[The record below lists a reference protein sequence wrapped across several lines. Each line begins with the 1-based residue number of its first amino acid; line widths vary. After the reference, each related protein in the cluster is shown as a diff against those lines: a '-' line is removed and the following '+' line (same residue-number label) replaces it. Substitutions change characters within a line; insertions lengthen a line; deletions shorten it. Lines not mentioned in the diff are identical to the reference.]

1 MKILKKSTII
11 VLMIF
16 FFVILG
22 TKVEATTGTINSET
36 VRLRKEPNTKSTILD
51 QLDKGDEVEIL
62 EQEDGWYKVK
72 AKTNQGKITGYISE
86 KLLDVE
92 NEVKSNE
99 EETTETS
106 TELEQQE
113 EEVEETEP
121 EQQPVEEPI
130 NEQLIEEIPVISNNI
145 EENKQYT
152 LQQEVTIKALPLIN
166 SIEKSKI
173 SGNIK
178 VIEIINDWC
187 RVENDIQDGWI
198 RTNILKN
205 IVLGSETHVEIP
217 EQQPEQDKEPEP
229 EPEKTQK
236 PEEPVEDT
244 NQPEQPDNTDAITTL
259 SKKGYVSA
267 EGLRVR
273 KGPSTD
279 TEELDSLSKNDEVNI
294 TGQSGNWYQIDL
306 KGKVGYVS
314 SKYISDT
321 KIPET
326 TSRDGSSLENIPT
339 VTEPKQ
345 EEAPIVEQKPA
356 TLEKVEPEPEPET
369 TTGTTGAAVVEYAKQ
384 YLGYKYVSGGASPSK
399 GFDCSGFTQYV
410 YKHFGITLNRS
421 SKDQIKDGVAVDR
434 NNLQVGDLVLFNND
448 ANTAIGHVGIYVGG
462 DNFIHASNPSDG
474 VKITSLST
482 GYYKT
487 RYVGARRVI

>member
-1 MKILKKSTII
+1 MKIFKKSTII

-36 VRLRKEPNTKSTILD
+36 VRLRKEPNTKSTILE
-51 QLDKGDEVEIL
+51 QLDKGDEVEVL
-62 EQEDGWYKVK
+62 EQEEGWYKVK
-72 AKTNQGKITGYISE
+72 AKTEQGTITGYISE

-92 NEVKSNE
+92 NQVTSNE

-106 TELEQQE
+106 TELEPQE
-113 EEVEETEP
+113 EVQNQEP
-121 EQQPVEEPI
+121 EQQPVEDT
-130 NEQLIEEIPVISNNI
+130 PVVINNI
-145 EENKQYT
+145 EENKEYT
-152 LQQEVTIKALPLIN
+152 LQQEVTIKAVPLIN

-173 SGNIK
+173 SGNIT
-178 VIEIINDWC
+178 VIEIINNWC

-205 IVLGSETHVEIP
+205 IILNSNTQVE
-217 EQQPEQDKEPEP
+217 EQQPEPET
-229 EPEKTQK
+229 EETQQ
-236 PEEPVEDT
+236 PEEPVEDNNKQEEKQT
-244 NQPEQPDNTDAITTL
+244 EQTEEPDNTDAVTPL

-279 TEELDSLSKNDEVNI
+279 TEELDSLKKNDEVEI
-294 TGQSGNWYQIDL
+294 TGQSGNWYQINLD
-306 KGKVGYVS
+306 GEVGYVS

-321 KIPET
+321 KLPET
-326 TSRDGSSLENIPT
+326 TSRDGSSLEKIPA
-339 VTEPKQ
+339 VTEPEQ
-345 EEAPIVEQKPA
+345 EETPVVDETP
-356 TLEKVEPEPEPET
+356 TTSEEVSTET
-369 TTGTTGAAVVEYAKQ
+369 TSGTTGAAVVEYAKQ
-384 YLGYKYVSGGASPSK
+384 YLGYKYVSGRASPST
-399 GFDCSGFTQYV
+399 GFDCSGFTSYV

-421 SKDQIKDGVAVDR
+421 SKDQIKNGVAVEKSD
-434 NNLQVGDLVLFNND
+434 LQLGDIVLFNND

-482 GYYKT
+482 SYYKT